1 MEGVTAV
8 DFYAQDLL
16 YLRSPAENAI
26 LEVSLSYKDFK
37 VEGNI
42 LRRLLFPNREH
53 YVPGSLCLV
62 SPKLF

>member
-1 MEGVTAV
+1 M
-8 DFYAQDLL
+8 DFYVQDLL
-16 YLRSPAENAI
+16 YLRSPAENTI
-26 LEVSLSYKDFK
+26 LEVFLSSKDFK

-42 LRRLLFPNREH
+42 LRRLPFPNREH